1 MSTAEFQSQVLK
13 HYQEKRASDQ
23 LDFAS
28 PKPTT
33 AKIKRGCEEALA
45 NRFDTRDEP
54 FLRSYFK
61 PKEGQRLDLA
71 IQHFPIDRF
80 RPLNYYLRDH
90 SKNPDFKHIKL
101 LAWLID
107 FPARPYRSSY
117 ETHME
122 ASETE
127 DVQPPVEPPKE
138 AEEDTTG
145 HDKVTGD
152 PSGDLSED
160 TTSIDDDSVKVD
172 DGYSISEVNELSDEE
187 NVSQIDSHFK
197 KLGGYWYYPVAIILS
212 LWLGVRVVSELNVK
226 GSDRRSL
233 TSIPVIGQKGCVVWN
248 DDHYEPAA
256 CSSRASVLGS
266 FGVDTGT
273 VRKLRRITMP
283 DTITRNSIKR
293 LWYTKIDG
301 QIEYFTAPGF
311 HPSHP
316 DRVLKPLT
324 IYMYNKYL
332 YHYADKTTG
341 ELALMQKVRNW
352 LTW

>member
-107 FPARPYRSSY
+107 FPSRPYRSSY
-117 ETHME
+117 ENHME
-122 ASETE
+122 ASELE
-127 DVQPPVEPPKE
+127 VVQPPVISTAEPEIHATDDGQVKTEPFD
-138 AEEDTTG
+138 ALPDNTTQ
-145 HDKVTGD
+145 V
-152 PSGDLSED
+152 
-160 TTSIDDDSVKVD
+160 DDAPPKVD
-172 DGYSISEVNELSDEE
+172 DEVNISEIEETSDEE
-187 NVSQIDSHFK
+187 NDSQIDRRSEKHWK
-197 KLGGYWYYPVAIILS
+197 DWYYPVAVILS
-212 LWLGVRVVSELNVK
+212 VWLGVRVVEGIRGKTLDTRPLIAV
-226 GSDRRSL
+226 
-233 TSIPVIGQKGCVVWN
+233 PVIGQKGCVVWN
-248 DDHYEPAA
+248 EDHYEPSG
-256 CSSRASVLGS
+256 CSSRVNIVARFQL
-266 FGVDTGT
+266 DTAT
-273 VRKLRRITMP
+273 IRQLRRVTLP
-283 DTITRNSIKR
+283 DTITRNSIKK
-293 LWYTKIDG
+293 LWYAKIDG

-311 HPSHP
+311 HPLHP

-324 IYMYNKYL
+324 LYMYNKYV
-332 YHYADKTTG
+332 YRYNDKTAG
-341 ELALMQKVRNW
+341 ELAVMQRIRNW